1 MQHKTDEI
9 NALIKTLVAGTKS
22 GLHVSL
28 SPADCRIL
36 LSLISQTGRQSRPS
50 VLNELL
56 DSVYENLSSVTR
68 TVIEEIAGD
77 LIDKPPRKRK

>member
-1 MQHKTDEI
+1 MKPEEI

-28 SPADCRIL
+28 SPEDCRIL
-36 LSLISQTGRQSRPS
+36 LSLISHTGRQSKPI
-50 VLNELL
+50 LNELF
-56 DSVYENLSSVTR
+56 DSVCENLSSVTR

>member
-1 MQHKTDEI
+1 MQHKADEI
-9 NALIKTLVAGTKS
+9 NALIKTLVASTKS

-36 LSLISQTGRQSRPS
+36 LSLISQAGRQSRP